1 MSDVTLNTLEPLAM
15 KLDEPVQQRA
25 GQSGV
30 SEKGVFYQYLI
41 VVMGNA
47 SQRRGAVI
55 SARPARFAAGGDG
68 QRDCFAGSAPILK
81 TDASR
86 VVSDRET
93 GSGDRREQAIR
104 KDGACEAFPPG
115 TTRLTPR
122 SQ

>member
-1 MSDVTLNTLEPLAM
+1 MTLNTLEPLAM
-15 KLDEPVQQRA
+15 KLDEPVQQGA

-30 SEKGVFYQYLI
+30 FIKSNIYQYLMD
-41 VVMGNA
+41 VMGMA
-47 SQRRGAVI
+47 GRRRRVVI
-55 SARPARFAAGGDG
+55 SARPARFAAALKG

-104 KDGACEAFPPG
+104 TDGACEAFPPG